1 MKDTKVKVYAL
12 DTCDTCRKALA
23 YLKSTGRD
31 HEVKALR
38 QSPPNKAELKAMLK
52 AYDGKVAKLFN
63 SAGESYRKQKLGA
76 KLPKLSEEQALELLS
91 KDGMLVKRPFV
102 LVGNT
107 GMVGFKMD
115 EWLDKGIRP
124 LPKPLA

>member
-1 MKDTKVKVYAL
+1 MKVYAYEGCS
-12 DTCDTCRKALA
+12 TCKKALA

-31 HEVKALR
+31 HTVLPIREK
-38 QSPPNKAELKAMLK
+38 PPTKAELRAMLK
-52 AYDGKVAKLFN
+52 AYQGKLGKLFN
-63 SAGESYRKQKLGA
+63 TSGQDYRALKLGA
-76 KLPKLSEEQALELLS
+76 KLPKMSEAQALELLS
-91 KDGMLVKRPFV
+91 KNGNLVKRPFV

-124 LPKPLA
+124 LPKA

>member
-1 MKDTKVKVYAL
+1 MKDDTVKVYAL
-12 DTCDTCRKALA
+12 ESCSTCKKALA

-31 HEVKALR
+31 HEVKTLR
-38 QSPPNKAELKAMLK
+38 GGGPNKAELRSMLK
-52 AYDGKVAKLFN
+52 AYNGKLSYLFN
-63 SAGESYRKQKLGA
+63 TSGESYRSQKLSA
-76 KLPKLSEEQALELLS
+76 KLPKLSEDQALDLLS

-115 EWLDKGIRP
+115 EWLDKGLRP
-124 LPKPLA
+124 LPKPMA